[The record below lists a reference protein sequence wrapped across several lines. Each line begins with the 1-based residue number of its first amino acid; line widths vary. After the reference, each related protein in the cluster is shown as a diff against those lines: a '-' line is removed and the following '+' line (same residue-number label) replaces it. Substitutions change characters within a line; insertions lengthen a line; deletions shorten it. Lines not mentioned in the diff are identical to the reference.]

1 MAISKANPS
10 ATTTGSASEVIG
22 KDISIFSL
30 DYIVAID
37 GSAGPSG
44 AQQAVLQAIQES
56 RVILAAGPL
65 SNSNTEQTFI
75 IEGEL
80 DSGLQARIQAL
91 GTVDGVDL
99 SGTTATVPSIIH
111 CPRCIIL
118 LKIKKKHTPVCFFFG
133 SKKVDMYHKTCI
145 I

>member
-1 MAISKANPS
+1 MAIQKQNPS

-22 KDISIFSL
+22 KDISISSL

-37 GSAGPSG
+37 GSAGPAV

-99 SGTTATVPSIIH
+99 SGTTATAQTLSIA
-111 CPRCIIL
+111 
-118 LKIKKKHTPVCFFFG
+118 VG
-133 SKKVDMYHKTCI
+133 A
-145 I
+145 

>member
-30 DYIVAID
+30 DYINAID

-65 SNSNTEQTFI
+65 SNSNTAQTFI
-75 IEGEL
+75 IEVEL
-80 DSGLQARIQAL
+80 DSGLQARIRAL
-91 GTVDGVDL
+91 GTVDSVDL
-99 SGTTATVPSIIH
+99 SGTTATAQALSIA
-111 CPRCIIL
+111 
-118 LKIKKKHTPVCFFFG
+118 VG
-133 SKKVDMYHKTCI
+133 A
-145 I
+145 

>member
-30 DYIVAID
+30 DYINAID

-75 IEGEL
+75 IEGGL
-80 DSGLQARIQAL
+80 DSGLQARIRAL
-91 GTVDGVDL
+91 GTVDSVDL
-99 SGTTATVPSIIH
+99 SGTTATAQALSIA
-111 CPRCIIL
+111 
-118 LKIKKKHTPVCFFFG
+118 VG
-133 SKKVDMYHKTCI
+133 A
-145 I
+145 

>member
-10 ATTTGSASEVIG
+10 ATTTGPASEVIG

-99 SGTTATVPSIIH
+99 SGTTATAQALSIA
-111 CPRCIIL
+111 
-118 LKIKKKHTPVCFFFG
+118 VG
-133 SKKVDMYHKTCI
+133 A
-145 I
+145 

>member
-22 KDISIFSL
+22 KDISIFSI
-30 DYIVAID
+30 DYINAIN
-37 GSAGPSG
+37 GSAGPNG

-80 DSGLQARIQAL
+80 DSGLQARIRAL
-91 GTVDGVDL
+91 GTVDTVDL
-99 SGTTATVPSIIH
+99 SGATATAQALSIA
-111 CPRCIIL
+111 
-118 LKIKKKHTPVCFFFG
+118 VG
-133 SKKVDMYHKTCI
+133 A
-145 I
+145 

>member
-22 KDISIFSL
+22 KDISIFSI
-30 DYIVAID
+30 DYINAIN
-37 GSAGPSG
+37 GSAGPNG

-65 SNSNTEQTFI
+65 SNSYTEQTFI

-80 DSGLQARIQAL
+80 DSGLQARIRAL
-91 GTVDGVDL
+91 GTVDSVDL
-99 SGTTATVPSIIH
+99 SGATATAQALSIA
-111 CPRCIIL
+111 
-118 LKIKKKHTPVCFFFG
+118 VG
-133 SKKVDMYHKTCI
+133 A
-145 I
+145 

>member
-22 KDISIFSL
+22 KDVSIFSL

-65 SNSNTEQTFI
+65 GNSNTEQTFI

-99 SGTTATVPSIIH
+99 SGTTATAQTLSIA
-111 CPRCIIL
+111 
-118 LKIKKKHTPVCFFFG
+118 VG
-133 SKKVDMYHKTCI
+133 A
-145 I
+145 

>member
-75 IEGEL
+75 IEDEVGL
-80 DSGLQARIQAL
+80 GLQAEFGL
-91 GTVDGVDL
+91 WNTVECGL
-99 SGTTATVPSIIH
+99 EHNCYCSSIIN
-111 CPRCIIL
+111 CRRCIRFRIDIL
-118 LKIKKKHTPVCFFFG
+118 GKSRLRSAFF
-133 SKKVDMYHKTCI
+133 
-145 I
+145 

>member
-37 GSAGPSG
+37 GSAGSSG

-99 SGTTATVPSIIH
+99 SGTTATAQALSIA
-111 CPRCIIL
+111 
-118 LKIKKKHTPVCFFFG
+118 VG
-133 SKKVDMYHKTCI
+133 A
-145 I
+145 

>member
-80 DSGLQARIQAL
+80 DSGLQSRIQAL

-99 SGTTATVPSIIH
+99 SGTTATAQALSIA
-111 CPRCIIL
+111 
-118 LKIKKKHTPVCFFFG
+118 VG
-133 SKKVDMYHKTCI
+133 A
-145 I
+145 

>member
-30 DYIVAID
+30 DYIVAIN
-37 GSAGPSG
+37 GSAGPDG

-80 DSGLQARIQAL
+80 DSGLQARIRAL

-99 SGTTATVPSIIH
+99 SGTTATAQALSIA
-111 CPRCIIL
+111 
-118 LKIKKKHTPVCFFFG
+118 VG
-133 SKKVDMYHKTCI
+133 A
-145 I
+145 

>member
-75 IEGEL
+75 IEGAL
-80 DSGLQARIQAL
+80 DSGLQARVQAL
-91 GTVDGVDL
+91 GTIDGVDL
-99 SGTTATVPSIIH
+99 SGTTATAQALSIA
-111 CPRCIIL
+111 
-118 LKIKKKHTPVCFFFG
+118 VG
-133 SKKVDMYHKTCI
+133 A
-145 I
+145 

>member
-44 AQQAVLQAIQES
+44 AEHAVVEAIQES

-99 SGTTATVPSIIH
+99 SGTTATAQALSIA
-111 CPRCIIL
+111 
-118 LKIKKKHTPVCFFFG
+118 VG
-133 SKKVDMYHKTCI
+133 A
-145 I
+145 

>member
-22 KDISIFSL
+22 KDISIFSI
-30 DYIVAID
+30 DYINAIN
-37 GSAGPSG
+37 GSAGPNG

-80 DSGLQARIQAL
+80 DSGLQARIRAL
-91 GTVDGVDL
+91 GKVDSVDL
-99 SGTTATVPSIIH
+99 SCATATAQA
-111 CPRCIIL
+111 L
-118 LKIKKKHTPVCFFFG
+118 
-133 SKKVDMYHKTCI
+133 
-145 I
+145 

>member
-44 AQQAVLQAIQES
+44 AQQAVLQA
-56 RVILAAGPL
+56 
-65 SNSNTEQTFI
+65 
-75 IEGEL
+75 
-80 DSGLQARIQAL
+80 RIQAL

-99 SGTTATVPSIIH
+99 SGTTATAQALSIA
-111 CPRCIIL
+111 
-118 LKIKKKHTPVCFFFG
+118 VG
-133 SKKVDMYHKTCI
+133 A
-145 I
+145 